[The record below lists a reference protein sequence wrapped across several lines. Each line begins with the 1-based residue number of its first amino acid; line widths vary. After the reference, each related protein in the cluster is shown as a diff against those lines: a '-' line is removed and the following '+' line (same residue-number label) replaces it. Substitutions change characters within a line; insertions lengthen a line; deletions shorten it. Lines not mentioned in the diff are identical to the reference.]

1 MDADANLI
9 GEFIAEQLEKR
20 IPFKRATRQAIQKL
34 NELMQKVSEFKFLD
48 D

>member
-20 IPFKRATRQAIQKL
+20 IPFKGLPDKPFKKL